1 MTNQTNVESRHSRE
15 PFDQLGFANAPNDT
29 MTGTDGADA
38 LRGDA
43 PTTADGLPGAIGF
56 WSFANGA
63 NGNQAGTTHGQ
74 QRGTVIVE
82 SIWPNTAFEEGIG
95 INTLTSAAP
104 GYPNGGA
111 VFHDTA
117 VWVRGVN

>member
-1 MTNQTNVESRHSRE
+1 MLHTR
-15 PFDQLGFANAPNDT
+15 
-29 MTGTDGADA
+29 
-38 LRGDA
+38 
-43 PTTADGLPGAIGF
+43 I
-56 WSFANGA
+56 ANGA

-117 VWVRGVN
+117 VWVRGAN